1 LKQIHQISSKS
12 LLPGIS
18 MTTEKVLFLHVI
30 LNDSEESRWLNPDI
44 KALKEI
50 LCRLQ
55 LLRMTFMVL
64 FQ

>member
-1 LKQIHQISSKS
+1 
-12 LLPGIS
+12 